1 MKNPRILFLY
11 LTKHSGHYA
20 AAEAVE
26 EAVRRFAPGTET
38 MMMDSFKHANPL
50 LSKVTLRAYLAILK
64 AAPEVWEYMYDNP
77 TFQKRTKKIR
87 DLLHRGNSK
96 KLESVLEEFQ
106 PDVVVCTQ
114 AFSCGVLASWKQKSG
129 RETPVLVGVLTDF
142 VAHRYWAHPK
152 VDLYVVPNEATKAT
166 LVSHGVLASRVKV
179 TGIPIRRRYT
189 QPVHCEAVVEKYG
202 LRPNLPKILVMGGSL
217 GLGPMK
223 SVIRKLD
230 KLPQPFDIITI
241 TGNND
246 QLKEQLERRGRK
258 LRHPTTILGF
268 VENVHELMEVS
279 EIIVTK
285 PGGITTAEA
294 LVKRLP
300 MIIINPIP
308 GQEAKNT
315 EFLLSHGV
323 AVQAEDAN
331 DVMLFVDE
339 FLRNPEKLRQMRGAA
354 GVLGRPQAA
363 DDAARSVLQLSSAR
377 RPAAAAAV
385 RAPAGAWGA
394 RSAL

>member
-1 MKNPRILFLY
+1 MENPRILFLY

-20 AAEAVE
+20 AAVAVE
-26 EAVRRFAPGTET
+26 EAVRRFAPGVET
-38 MMMDSFKHANPL
+38 RLLDSFKHANPV
-50 LSKVTLRAYLAILK
+50 LSKVTLKAYLAILK
-64 AAPEVWEYMYDNP
+64 AAPEIWEYMYDNP
-77 TFQKRTKKIR
+77 EFQARTKKIR

-96 KLESVLEEFQ
+96 KLESVLREFQ

-114 AFSCGVLASWKQKSG
+114 AFSCGVLASWKEKNG
-129 RETPVLVGVLTDF
+129 RDRPRLVGVLTDF
-142 VAHRYWAHPK
+142 VAHRYWAHDK
-152 VDLYVVPNEATKAT
+152 VDLYIVPNDATKAT
-166 LVSHGVLASRVKV
+166 LMSHGVEGSRIKV
-179 TGIPIRRRYT
+179 TGIPIRRRYAQT
-189 QPVHCEAVVEKYG
+189 VSGQGAIERLG
-202 LRPNLPKILVMGGSL
+202 LRRDLPKILVMGGSL

-230 KLPQPFDIITI
+230 KLPQPFDIIVV
-241 TGNND
+241 TGSNE
-246 QLKEQLERRGRK
+246 QLKAQLQRRGRK

-268 VENVHELMEVS
+268 VENVHELMEIA

-294 LVKRLP
+294 LVKQLP

-339 FLRNPEKLRQMRGAA
+339 FLRNPEKLRRMRAA
-354 GVLGRPQAA
+354 AQVLGRPQAA
-363 DDAARSVLQLSSAR
+363 EEAARCVLQVWAAKRS
-377 RPAAAAAV
+377 AAATT
-385 RAPAGAWGA
+385 RASTPAWTP
-394 RSAL
+394 RSVV